1 MVKSYKNRNV
11 YLSDMQNAIS
21 KSPLY
26 EVGMEVKDIGSGI
39 EIVKYGKKIDSAVS
53 NLVIA
58 DAHNYL
64 SNVNS

>member
-1 MVKSYKNRNV
+1 
-11 YLSDMQNAIS
+11 MQNAIS
-21 KSPLY
+21 KSLLY

-39 EIVKYGKKIDSAVS
+39 EILKYGKKIDSAVS